1 MSGRRRHERFQP
13 ARPWDGRVRVL
24 RDVVVQLERDGGLVT
39 FGSAPG
45 VVGEVL
51 KLDVAGGG
59 QSVALDVE
67 VTESKPVIVE
77 GDVMHR
83 VQLAVVDASRLS

>member
-1 MSGRRRHERFQP
+1 
-13 ARPWDGRVRVL
+13 VRVL
-24 RDVVVQLERDGGLVT
+24 RDVVVQLERDGGLVA

-45 VVGEVL
+45 IVGEVL

-67 VTESKPVIVE
+67 VIESKPVIIE

-83 VQLAVVDASRLS
+83 VELAVVDASALS